1 MNVSGFYVVKGDS
14 NCDGRITMEDL
25 ILVQAHLLDIRTL
38 TGDAFTGADTNNDN
52 NITIIDLAKVK
63 MHLLGVKMIT
73 GVVAK

>member
-1 MNVSGFYVVKGDS
+1 MNVSGLYIVKGDS

-25 ILVQAHLLDIRTL
+25 ILIQTHILEVSTL
-38 TGDAFTGADTNNDN
+38 TGDAFTGADNNNDN
-52 NITIIDLAKVK
+52 VVNGRDLANVS

>member
-14 NCDGRITMEDL
+14 TCDGRITIEDE
-25 ILVQAHLLDIRTL
+25 IDIQAHILGVSIL
-38 TGDAFTGADTNNDN
+38 TGDAFTGADTNSN
-52 NITIIDLAKVK
+52 NIVDGRDLANVA